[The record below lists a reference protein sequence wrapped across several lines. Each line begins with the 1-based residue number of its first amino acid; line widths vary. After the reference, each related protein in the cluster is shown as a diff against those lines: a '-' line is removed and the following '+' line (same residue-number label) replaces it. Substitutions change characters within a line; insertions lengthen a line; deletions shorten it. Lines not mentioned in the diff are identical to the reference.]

1 MDLWCKILLLTV
13 HLFSLCIN
21 LLATILILK
30 YIKHK
35 QAGHQTLMD
44 RVKTHYLITLSTHGA
59 IFCLLPIGLI
69 SHEYMDYVVI
79 QSISLL
85 LSYSLLLL
93 LFNILLFVVVR
104 WVPNFPVKS
113 KCFYCK
119 KKIWRTSISCYDGS
133 WRGKVRNVEPSPIQI
148 NFNKQLFRTI
158 IFEFFLQA
166 PLYFSSLGQLSLWKF
181 DFCMYPLMYLAHQS
195 GIYSHGICIS
205 KKTKL
210 DAEICNRTK

>member
-119 KKIWRTSISCYDGS
+119 KKSEEQVFLVMMGYDATRS
-133 WRGKVRNVEPSPIQI
+133 ATQSAAVPCRAAPSPIQI

-158 IFEFFLQA
+158 IFEFF
-166 PLYFSSLGQLSLWKF
+166 FTGTFIFFITWSTFIMK
-181 DFCMYPLMYLAHQS
+181 
-195 GIYSHGICIS
+195 I
-205 KKTKL
+205 
-210 DAEICNRTK
+210 

>member
-119 KKIWRTSISCYDGS
+119 KKSEEQVFLVMMGHDTSRSATQS
-133 WRGKVRNVEPSPIQI
+133 AAVPRRGITHSNQFQQTTFLDN
-148 NFNKQLFRTI
+148 NF
-158 IFEFFLQA
+158 
-166 PLYFSSLGQLSLWKF
+166 
-181 DFCMYPLMYLAHQS
+181 
-195 GIYSHGICIS
+195 
-205 KKTKL
+205 
-210 DAEICNRTK
+210 

>member
-113 KCFYCK
+113 KCFYSK
-119 KKIWRTSISCYDGS
+119 KKKNLKNKYFLLWWVMTRQGPQRRALPC
-133 WRGKVRNVEPSPIQI
+133 RAI
-148 NFNKQLFRTI
+148 NHSNN
-158 IFEFFLQA
+158 FF
-166 PLYFSSLGQLSLWKF
+166 GQ
-181 DFCMYPLMYLAHQS
+181 
-195 GIYSHGICIS
+195 
-205 KKTKL
+205 
-210 DAEICNRTK
+210 

>member
-119 KKIWRTSISCYDGS
+119 KKSEEQVFLHVSHHHRDHVSLENLLFVLNSAEVTSADTLDVVEDILDTFLTNLLNDTDGS
-133 WRGKVRNVEPSPIQI
+133 SSEEDLGVTQSPPVVHFRNG
-148 NFNKQLFRTI
+148 
-158 IFEFFLQA
+158 LQDE
-166 PLYFSSLGQLSLWKF
+166 LGGRLQV
-181 DFCMYPLMYLAHQS
+181 
-195 GIYSHGICIS
+195 
-205 KKTKL
+205 
-210 DAEICNRTK
+210 